1 MGFPSMDKILIVEDD
16 RITRFAL
23 CGILQKEGF
32 SIIENSN
39 GTDAVE
45 IFKSEMPST
54 VLLDLKMPGRDGIEI
69 LTEIKKIDSSIPVIV
84 ITGLSDVATVVNTM
98 KLGAYDFLV
107 KPVESNKLIVT
118 VKRAIEKLRLERE
131 INRLHV
137 SVDTSMEWMLGKSP
151 PIKRII
157 DEINNVAISDFS
169 IIIQGETGSG
179 KTFIANIIH
188 NLSRRAK
195 GPFVKVDLGAIP
207 ETLIESELFG
217 YEKGAF
223 TGAVISKEG
232 FFKVANSGT
241 ILIDELENLSPLVQ
255 SKLLSSIENRVV
267 YPLGSKKPLP
277 INVRIIAATNH
288 DIKRSV
294 LEKKFRDDLFFR
306 LGEFIITIPPIRERI
321 EDIPFFAHKFLGEAC
336 SELNKKVNNLS
347 EEILNLLMR
356 YPWPGNVRELKNV
369 IRRSVLI
376 SRDGEIR
383 PEHIKFLIEEKA
395 ESGDNL
401 LLPLKDAVCN
411 VEKMM
416 INKALEVSN
425 GNRTKAADIL
435 QIDIKTLRSKIRE
448 YHIE

>member
-16 RITRFAL
+16 RVSRFLL

-54 VLLDLKMPGRDGIEI
+54 VLLDLKIPGRDGIEI

-195 GPFVKVDLGAIP
+195 GPFVKIDLGAIP

-306 LGEFIITIPPIRERI
+306 FPVQTQGARL
-321 EDIPFFAHKFLGEAC
+321 FAKLC
-336 SELNKKVNNLS
+336 
-347 EEILNLLMR
+347 
-356 YPWPGNVRELKNV
+356 
-369 IRRSVLI
+369 
-376 SRDGEIR
+376 
-383 PEHIKFLIEEKA
+383 
-395 ESGDNL
+395 
-401 LLPLKDAVCN
+401 
-411 VEKMM
+411 
-416 INKALEVSN
+416 
-425 GNRTKAADIL
+425 
-435 QIDIKTLRSKIRE
+435 
-448 YHIE
+448 